1 MKNMTIKQKTTA
13 IAVMGAAA
21 VFGMLSFGNN
31 AEAARYSSTCQTL
44 SGVLGPCC
52 DRMMGSQLINVYG
65 DCHSRKIIIKRRI
78 TPTRP
83 TLTLIDALDR
93 EGGDNGGDGDNGKG
107 NGPRTLR

>member
-65 DCHSRKIIIKRRI
+65 DCHEHKIIIKRRL
-78 TPTRP
+78 TRP
-83 TLTLIDALDR
+83 TLTVIEAFDR
-93 EGGDNGGDGDNGKG
+93 EGGGNGGDGDNGKD
-107 NGPRTLR
+107 NGPKAYR